1 MPNSLEDA
9 LCRFAETKADQD
21 LVALRIAFLK
31 AELLVQLFA
40 QIKEVAPGRLD
51 IPVVCVRVGAECV
64 LPVFTNIIHLSQLM
78 PDSRATL
85 MSGRKI
91 LELAKGMKN
100 VDAIWVN
107 PADGPDGRIVR
118 ADFGQMLNG
127 HEAAE

>member
-1 MPNSLEDA
+1 
-9 LCRFAETKADQD
+9 
-21 LVALRIAFLK
+21 
-31 AELLVQLFA
+31 VQLFA

-91 LELAKGMKN
+91 LELARGMKN

-127 HEAAE
+127 HEAAG